1 MALCSLAG
9 ALLLAGAH
17 AAPPLASGPWGNR
30 NPVANPGAV
39 VSAGS
44 ARFTVL
50 TERLIRMEYAADE
63 DAPVFE
69 DRATVAIINRNL
81 PLVEFAQSHN
91 GAHARSDLRCGSSL
105 NSL

>member
-1 MALCSLAG
+1 MALSLAG

-30 NPVANPGAV
+30 NPVADPGAV
-39 VSAGS
+39 VLAGS

-50 TERLIRMEYAADE
+50 TERLIRMEYATDGE
-63 DAPVFE
+63 APVFE

-81 PLVEFAQSHN
+81 PLVEFTQSHN
-91 GAHARSDLRCGSSL
+91 GPHARSDSNCGLSKFP
-105 NSL
+105 